1 MTTLARNVIPRSGIA
16 RITLWMLIVIAYPAW
31 SLVAARH
38 AAKAD
43 RARPTRRNGVP
54 TMDSTASTTEL
65 SAADE
70 LFLDPEQLDVA
81 TAAERY
87 LRKPSGT
94 SDQGHAGEP
103 D

>member
-1 MTTLARNVIPRSGIA
+1 
-16 RITLWMLIVIAYPAW
+16 
-31 SLVAARH
+31 
-38 AAKAD
+38 
-43 RARPTRRNGVP
+43 
-54 TMDSTASTTEL
+54 MDVTANTTEL

-87 LRKPSGT
+87 LRKPQGT
-94 SDQGHAGEP
+94 SDAGFAGEP